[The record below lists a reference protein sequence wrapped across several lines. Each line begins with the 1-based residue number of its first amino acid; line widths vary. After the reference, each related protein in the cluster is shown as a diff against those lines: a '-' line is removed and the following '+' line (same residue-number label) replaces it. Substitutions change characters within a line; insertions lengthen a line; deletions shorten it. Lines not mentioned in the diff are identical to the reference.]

1 MGRMQEG
8 IPFQNLQRAI
18 VYMYEPDVAS
28 VQIVEVALKTFQV
41 FAPHLPYAL

>member
-8 IPFQNLQRAI
+8 ILYQDLQRAI
-18 VYMYEPDVAS
+18 AYMYEPGVAS
-28 VQIVEVALKTFQV
+28 VQIVEVALKRFQV